1 MRERSCERLAR
12 RPWPACFQMS
22 CSTAIAGGHDV
33 SPGISMASC
42 RVWPAAA
49 RHLPAPEHISA
60 RLACALHDRNTIF
73 AFRITMQES
82 AMSRKSVIGW
92 TFAIAAAIATL
103 AKGPA
108 SAASLSVG
116 YSDWP
121 GWVAWQVAIDKGWL
135 KDAGLD
141 VSFQWFDYS
150 ASMDA
155 FTAGKIDADLMT
167 NGDTLVTGAGGG
179 KGIMV
184 MLTDYSSG
192 NDMIVGEPGIK
203 SLKDLKGKKV
213 GIEVGLVEHLLLLH
227 GLQGAGMTEKDVTL
241 VNAKTNETPQVL
253 ASKQVDAIGAW
264 QPISGQAM
272 KAVPGAR
279 PIYTSTQ
286 APGLIYDVL
295 AVSPTS
301 LNAHKADWIKLI
313 AVWDKVV
320 HYINDPKT
328 QDDAVK
334 IMAARV
340 AMTPEQYKP
349 LLKGTHL
356 IDVAEAKK
364 TFKKGDGLTSLYG
377 SSKIADGFN
386 VANDVYKQAQDINS
400 YIDPSLTNAQ

>member
-1 MRERSCERLAR
+1 MSHKWNLRWMFALALLGVSTVER
-12 RPWPACFQMS
+12 
-22 CSTAIAGGHDV
+22 
-33 SPGISMASC
+33 
-42 RVWPAAA
+42 PAA
-49 RHLPAPEHISA
+49 
-60 RLACALHDRNTIF
+60 
-73 AFRITMQES
+73 
-82 AMSRKSVIGW
+82 
-92 TFAIAAAIATL
+92 
-103 AKGPA
+103 
-108 SAASLSVG
+108 AASLSVG

-121 GWVAWQVAIDKGWL
+121 GWVAWQVAIDKGWI

-179 KGIMV
+179 RSVMI

-203 SLKDLKGKKV
+203 GLKDLKGKKV

-227 GLQGAGMTEKDVTL
+227 ALQTAGMTEKDVSL

-253 ASKQVDAIGAW
+253 ASKQVAAIGAW

-279 PIYTSTQ
+279 PLYTSAK

-295 AVSPTS
+295 AVSPAS
-301 LNAHKADWIKLI
+301 LNAHRADWMKLI
-313 AVWDKVV
+313 GVWDKVV
-320 HYINDPKT
+320 HYIDDPKT
-328 QDDAVK
+328 QDDALK

-340 AMTPEQYKP
+340 DLTPDVYKP

-364 TFKKGDGLTSLYG
+364 TFKKADGLASLYG
-377 SSKIADGFN
+377 SSRNADQFN
-386 VANDVYKQAQDINS
+386 VANDVYKQAQDIDS
-400 YIDPSLTNAQ
+400 YIDPSLTDAQ